1 MLDCKNEQAAAREL
15 GWTRLTWDE
24 HDEETQPASENKK
37 LDELSARE
45 RVAAAALGFSPSAW
59 DNDSGSELQPAS
71 EAKSWAELTTCGGEN
86 SCK

>member
-1 MLDCKNEQAAAREL
+1 MLDCKNERAAAREL
-15 GWTRLTWDE
+15 GWTQLTWDE
-24 HDEETQPASENKK
+24 EETHPASEDKK
-37 LDELSARE
+37 FDELSARE
-45 RVAAAALGFSPSAW
+45 RVAAAALGFSSSAW